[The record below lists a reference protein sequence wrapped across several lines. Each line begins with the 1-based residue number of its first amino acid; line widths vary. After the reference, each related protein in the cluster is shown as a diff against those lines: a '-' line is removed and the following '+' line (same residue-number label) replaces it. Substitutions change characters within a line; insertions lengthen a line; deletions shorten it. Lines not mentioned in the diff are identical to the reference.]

1 MEMANRAQ
9 AFRCLTLISGAVK
22 VVAVRM
28 ESDRLHP
35 TRIILIDLAVGLSFL
50 S

>member
-1 MEMANRAQ
+1 MANRAQ
-9 AFRCLTLISGAVK
+9 AFRRLTLISGAVK
-22 VVAVRM
+22 VMVARV

-35 TRIILIDLAVGLSFL
+35 TRIILIDLAAGLSFL